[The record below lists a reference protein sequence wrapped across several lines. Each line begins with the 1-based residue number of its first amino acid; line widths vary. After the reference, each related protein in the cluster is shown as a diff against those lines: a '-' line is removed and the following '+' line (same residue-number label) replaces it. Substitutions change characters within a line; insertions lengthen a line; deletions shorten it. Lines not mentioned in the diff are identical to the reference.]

1 MTGNQLLTPVS
12 EDDENGNLLARI
24 EAALDRLDRLTGAEA
39 LRRTA
44 AEGGTNGSDSTG
56 LQAENVD
63 LKQRLETLESREA
76 TRRATINDV
85 TTRVDRAIG
94 NLDTVLKG

>member
-12 EDDENGNLLARI
+12 EDDENGKLLARI
-24 EAALDRLDRLTGAEA
+24 EAALDRLDRLTGVEA

-44 AEGGTNGSDSTG
+44 AEAGADDSDSKG
-56 LQAENVD
+56 LQAENAD

>member
-24 EAALDRLDRLTGAEA
+24 EAALDRLDRLTGVEA

-44 AEGGTNGSDSTG
+44 AEAGADGSDSKG
-56 LQAENVD
+56 LQAENAD